1 MKLRISDLRTDRR
14 WRATTGLDQSR
25 FETLLVLFS
34 ETYYEKYGQTVA
46 ERQSEIEVSASLIS
60 EEELLLFTLF
70 SLKSGLSYDLLGVVC
85 GMDGANAKR
94 NQALGLEVLE
104 QALATAG
111 CLPVRGFK
119 DAVEFGEYLKNEKVL
134 IFDGTEQRMQ
144 KPSDNEVQKSHYSGK
159 KSVTRWNR

>member
-1 MKLRISDLRTDRR
+1 MKLSISDLRTDRR

-25 FETLLVLFS
+25 FEQLLVLFS
-34 ETYYEKYGQTVA
+34 QSYYQRYGQTVS
-46 ERQSEIEVSASLIS
+46 ERQTGLEVAASLKS

-85 GMDGANAKR
+85 GMDAANAKR
-94 NQALGLEVLE
+94 NQVLGLEVLE

-111 CLPVRGFK
+111 CLPVREFK

-144 KPSDNEVQKSHYSGK
+144 RPGDNEAQKAHYSGK
-159 KSVTRWNR
+159 KKTTR